1 MPDPDLLV
9 GQPVSHYR
17 VVGRLGGG
25 GMGVVYEAED
35 LKLHRHVAL
44 KFLPEE
50 LAKDRSARERFQRE
64 AFAASA
70 LNHPSIC
77 TIYEVDEADGKPFI
91 AMELLEGQTL
101 KHLIRGKPLDVE
113 ELLDIGVQVADAL
126 DAAHARG
133 IVHRD
138 IKPANIFVTKRG
150 HAKILDFGLAKLTA
164 QPKPAEPAA
173 AAGSTATT
181 EVPETQLTSPGST
194 LGTVAYM
201 SPEQARGKELDARTD
216 LFSFGVVLYEMATGS
231 LPFRGDTSA
240 VIFEAILSRAP
251 VPPIR
256 LNPELPP
263 QLEAIINKA
272 LEKDR
277 ELRCQSA
284 AELRA
289 DLKRLKRELD
299 SGKSAAHSSDGAIL
313 SEAKGFSSTAA
324 TVGVKS
330 DSSSLQSGFQNDARK
345 KRARWAIA
353 AGVVVVLV
361 AAGVPLARYVLPAH
375 AQTVHS
381 VAVLPF
387 TGSSQ
392 SPDAEFLQDG
402 ISTGVTDALSQ
413 LPGLKVMS
421 SSAAMRY
428 AGKNPDPQKV
438 GSDLKVDAV
447 LVGRIEQQGDTIS
460 VDAELVNA
468 ADSSQI
474 WGEQYT
480 EKMANVAMV
489 QQDIMRDIS
498 DKLRVKLSAAEKQQM
513 TQAPMENAD
522 AYRFYVLGRHEFDQ
536 FSPEHFRMAADYF
549 QQAIDKDPSYADA
562 YGGLADANSLLG
574 YFVPSTRQAVFAKA
588 RAASARALSLDDR
601 SAEAHLALAVVHWMS
616 WEFSAAEPE
625 YQRAAELNPNF
636 RNAPEAYSNYLV
648 SMGRFS
654 EALEEDHRALELDPL
669 SLDAKV
675 QEGVVFEEQR
685 DYDKAIAR
693 LQKTLDIDPNFGL
706 AYNYLARCYEA
717 KGMYDKSTD
726 AEERLRTLFGQPEVA
741 AELKRVYA
749 TSGIKGVR
757 QWFIKQDSDSAKPGY
772 SPAGVAANY
781 ALLGDKD
788 NAFLWLEK
796 AYQQHAS
803 ELIFLKVDP
812 EWDGL
817 RSDARYADL
826 LRRIGFPQ

>member
-1 MPDPDLLV
+1 MPDADLLV
-9 GQPVSHYR
+9 GQAVSHYR
-17 VVGRLGGG
+17 VVGKLGGG

-35 LKLHRHVAL
+35 LKLRRHVAL
-44 KFLPEE
+44 KFLPAEM
-50 LAKDRSARERFQRE
+50 AKDHAARERFQRE

-101 KHLIRGKPLDVE
+101 KHLIRGRPLDVE
-113 ELLDIGVQVADAL
+113 ELLDLGVQVADAL

-138 IKPANIFVTKRG
+138 IKPANLFVTRRG

-164 QPKPAEPAA
+164 QPTSVPDVAA
-173 AAGSTATT
+173 AGGSTATT

-240 VIFEAILSRAP
+240 VIFEAILNRSPVAP
-251 VPPIR
+251 VR
-256 LNPELPP
+256 LNPDLPP

-289 DLKRLKRELD
+289 DLKRLKRQLD
-299 SGKSAAHSSDGAIL
+299 SGKSAAVATAPRSLDSTPSAGAPPAAPATEVIPGH
-313 SEAKGFSSTAA
+313 AKGRPYKWIAWGVAA
-324 TVGVKS
+324 
-330 DSSSLQSGFQNDARK
+330 
-345 KRARWAIA
+345 AI
-353 AGVVVVLV
+353 VVVVGLLV
-361 AAGVPLARYVLPAH
+361 ARYALSARP
-375 AQTVHS
+375 QTVHS

-387 TGSSQ
+387 TGSSAN
-392 SPDAEFLQDG
+392 PDAEFLQDG

-413 LPGLKVMS
+413 LPGLRVMS

-447 LVGRIEQQGDTIS
+447 LVGRIEEQGDTIS
-460 VDAELVNA
+460 IDAELVNA

-489 QQDIMRDIS
+489 QQDIVRDIS
-498 DKLRVKLSAAEKQQM
+498 DKLRVKLSPAEKQQM
-513 TQAPMENAD
+513 AQAPMENAD

-536 FSPEHFRMAADYF
+536 FSPEHFKKAADYF

-562 YGGLADANSLLG
+562 YGGLADAYSLLG

-588 RAASARALSLDDR
+588 RAASAHALSLDDR
-601 SAEAHLALAVVHWMS
+601 SAEAHLALAIVHWMS

-669 SLDAKV
+669 SLDANL

-685 DYDKAIAR
+685 DYDKAIAA
-693 LQKTLDIDPNFGL
+693 LQKTLEIDPNFGL
-706 AYNYLARCYEA
+706 AYNYLAKCYEA
-717 KGMYDKSTD
+717 KGMYDKSMD
-726 AEERLRTLFGQPEVA
+726 AEERLWTLFGQPEVA

-749 TSGIKGVR
+749 ASGIKGVR
-757 QWFIKQDSDSAKPGY
+757 QWFIKEDSDPAKPGY
-772 SPAGVAANY
+772 NPAGAAENY

-788 NAFLWLEK
+788 NAFRWLEK
-796 AYQQHAS
+796 AYEQHAS
-803 ELIFLKVDP
+803 ELIFLKADP
-812 EWDGL
+812 EWDSL
-817 RSDARYADL
+817 RSDARYTDL

>member
-1 MPDPDLLV
+1 MADSSSLIDHTI
-9 GQPVSHYR
+9 SHYR
-17 VVGRLGGG
+17 VIEMLGGG

-44 KFLPEE
+44 KFLPEDLE
-50 LAKDRSARERFQRE
+50 KDPAARERFQRE

-70 LNHPSIC
+70 LNHPNIC
-77 TIYEVDEADGKPFI
+77 TIYEIDEANGQHFI

-101 KHLIRGKPLDVE
+101 KHRISGKPLDVE
-113 ELLDIGVQVADAL
+113 EILDLGVQVADAL

-138 IKPANIFVTKRG
+138 IKPANIFVTRRG

-164 QPKPAEPAA
+164 QPKSAAPPA

-201 SPEQARGKELDARTD
+201 SPEQARGRELDARTD

-240 VIFEAILSRAP
+240 VIFEAILNRAP
-251 VPPIR
+251 TAPVR
-256 LNPELPP
+256 LNPDLPP
-263 QLEAIINKA
+263 QLEVIINKA

-299 SGKSAAHSSDGAIL
+299 SGKSAAVATAPASTPAISAAQPSYGKPETVIL
-313 SEAKGFSSTAA
+313 APAKKRPYKWIA
-324 TVGVKS
+324 VGVVA
-330 DSSSLQSGFQNDARK
+330 LIL
-345 KRARWAIA
+345 IA
-353 AGVVVVLV
+353 AGLL
-361 AAGVPLARYVLPAH
+361 LARYMLPARG
-375 AQTVHS
+375 QTVHS

-387 TGSSQ
+387 TGSSAN
-392 SPDAEFLQDG
+392 PDAEFLQDG
-402 ISTGVTDALSQ
+402 VSVGVTDALSQ

-447 LVGRIEQQGDTIS
+447 LVGKIEQQGDTIS
-460 VDAELVNA
+460 IDAELVNA

-489 QQDIMRDIS
+489 QQEIVRDIS
-498 DKLRVKLSAAEKQQM
+498 DKLRVKLSSAEKQQM

-536 FSPEHFRMAADYF
+536 FNPEHFKKAADYF
-549 QQAIDKDPSYADA
+549 QQAIDKDPSYAAA
-562 YGGLADANSLLG
+562 YAGMADTNSLLG
-574 YFVPSTRQAVFAKA
+574 YFQPFVRQAAFAKA
-588 RAASARALSLDDR
+588 QAASTRALALDDR
-601 SAEAHLALAVVHWMS
+601 SAEAHLALAIVHWLS
-616 WEFSAAEPE
+616 WEFTAAEPE
-625 YQRAAELNPNF
+625 YRRAEELNPNF
-636 RNAPEAYSNYLV
+636 LNAPEGYSNYLV
-648 SMGRFS
+648 TMGRFS
-654 EALEEDHRALELDPL
+654 EAMDQAKRSLELDPL
-669 SLDAKV
+669 SSYGND
-675 QEGVVFEEQR
+675 QEGIVFAMQGEC
-685 DYDKAIAR
+685 DKAIAQA
-693 LQKTLDIDPNFGL
+693 QKTLAIDPNYGL
-706 AYNYLARCYEA
+706 AYQLLAGCYQA
-717 KGMYDKSTD
+717 KGMDDKFMET
-726 AEERLRTLFGQPEVA
+726 EERFLALFGQSDA
-741 AELKRVYA
+741 AGELKRVYA

-757 QWFIKQDSDSAKPGY
+757 QWFIKRESD
-772 SPAGVAANY
+772 PARTAYNPTNVAENY

-788 NAFLWLEK
+788 NAFRWLEK
-796 AYQQHAS
+796 AYEQHAS
-803 ELIFLKVDP
+803 ELIFLKADP
-812 EWDGL
+812 EWDGV
-817 RSDARYADL
+817 RSDPRYADL
-826 LRRIGFPQ
+826 IRRIGFPQ

>member
-1 MPDPDLLV
+1 MI
-9 GQPVSHYR
+9 GQTISHYR
-17 VVGRLGGG
+17 IVAKLGGG

-50 LAKDRSARERFQRE
+50 LAKDRAARERFQRE
-64 AFAASA
+64 ALAASA
-70 LNHPSIC
+70 LNHPNIC

-113 ELLDIGVQVADAL
+113 EILDLGVQVTDAL

-138 IKPANIFVTKRG
+138 IKPANILVTKRG
-150 HAKILDFGLAKLTA
+150 HAKILDFGLAKVTA
-164 QPKPAEPAA
+164 QPRSVPEPS
-173 AAGSTATT
+173 GSATVTAVT
-181 EVPETQLTSPGST
+181 EVPEAQLTSPGSA

-240 VIFEAILSRAP
+240 VIFEAILNRAP
-251 VPPIR
+251 VAPVR
-256 LNPELPP
+256 LNPDLPP
-263 QLEAIINKA
+263 RLEEIINKA

-299 SGKSAAHSSDGAIL
+299 SGKSAAVAAAPGSA
-313 SEAKGFSSTAA
+313 AA
-324 TVGVKS
+324 TPSAGKLASTSATDLIPARAVGRRYK
-330 DSSSLQSGFQNDARK
+330 L
-345 KRARWAIA
+345 IA
-353 AGVVVVLV
+353 VGIVGLIVV
-361 AAGVPLARYVLPAH
+361 AAGLLVARYVLPAR

-387 TGSSQ
+387 TGSSAN
-392 SPDAEFLQDG
+392 PDAEFLQDG
-402 ISTGVTDALSQ
+402 ISVGVTDALSQ

-428 AGKNPDPQKV
+428 AGKNPDPEKV

-447 LVGRIEQQGDTIS
+447 LIGKIEQRGDTIS
-460 VDAELVNA
+460 IDAELVNA

-489 QQDIMRDIS
+489 QQEIVRDIS
-498 DKLRVKLSAAEKQQM
+498 DKLRMKLTPAEKDQM
-513 TQAPMENAD
+513 NGRPMENAD
-522 AYRFYVLGRHEFDQ
+522 AYRLYVLGRHEFDQ
-536 FSPEHFRMAADYF
+536 FTPQHFVKAADYF
-549 QQAIDKDPSYADA
+549 RQAIAKDPTYAA
-562 YGGLADANSLLG
+562 PHAGLADTNSLLG
-574 YFVPSTRQAVFAKA
+574 YFQPSVRETAFATARTESAQALA
-588 RAASARALSLDDR
+588 LDDR
-601 SAEAHLALAVVHWMS
+601 SAEAHLALAIVHWLS
-616 WEFSAAEPE
+616 WEFAAADPE
-625 YQRAAELNPNF
+625 YRRAEELNPNF
-636 RNAPEAYSNYLV
+636 INAPEGYSNYLV
-648 SMGRFS
+648 TMGRFG
-654 EALEEDHRALELDPL
+654 EALAEVRRALELDPL
-669 SLDAKV
+669 SVYAND
-675 QEGVVFEEQR
+675 QEGIVFAEQGDCNR
-685 DYDKAIAR
+685 GIAQAQKA
-693 LQKTLDIDPNFGL
+693 LEIDPNYGL
-706 AYNYLARCYEA
+706 AYSILNGCYEA
-717 KGMYDKSTD
+717 NGMYDKAMD
-726 AEERLRTLFGQPEVA
+726 AEERLLTLFGQPEAA

-749 TSGIKGVR
+749 NSGVKGVHR
-757 QWFIKQDSDSAKPGY
+757 WFITQDSDPAKPGY
-772 SPAGVAANY
+772 SPAGVAGNY

-796 AYQQHAS
+796 AYEQRAS
-803 ELIFLKVDP
+803 ELIFLKVDLA
-812 EWDGL
+812 WGNL
-817 RSDARYADL
+817 RSDPRYADL
-826 LRRIGFPQ
+826 LHRIGFPQ